1 MHCWGRNDVY
11 IYKVSGTRILWY
23 SITVF
28 YVMMKKNQKKKEEF
42 CAVIDCFCRKERAES
57 CLFDYCCLSQIPQ
70 ISMLPV
76 ASLNCE
82 RSVLQQCAFSRE
94 PIQDLSRLPISSLT
108 SFPCLFNSK
117 YFSWPFSLQLL
128 ATNCRE
134 NLDLWLLLTTDMM

>member
-28 YVMMKKNQKKKEEF
+28 YVMMKKKNKKQEEF

-76 ASLNCE
+76 VSLNCE

-94 PIQDLSRLPISSLT
+94 PIQDLSRLPISFLLLHLSLAC
-108 SFPCLFNSK
+108 SIPNIF
-117 YFSWPFSLQLL
+117 
-128 ATNCRE
+128 
-134 NLDLWLLLTTDMM
+134 LDLLVCSFLPQTAEKT